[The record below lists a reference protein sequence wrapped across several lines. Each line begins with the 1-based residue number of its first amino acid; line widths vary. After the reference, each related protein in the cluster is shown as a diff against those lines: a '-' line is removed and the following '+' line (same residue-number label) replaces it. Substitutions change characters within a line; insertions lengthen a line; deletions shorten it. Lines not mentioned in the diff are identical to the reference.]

1 MSNFNINIGI
11 FGTVSSGKSTLINS
25 LLLQEL
31 STMNISRNTM
41 IPQIYREIINNKTK
55 QVKAAQE
62 INKEIS
68 EINMKIR
75 NITDMNENVE
85 TLLKPITFYIHKL
98 KELKL
103 CQKNIYL
110 SFYDIPGLNDNKNH
124 RIYYKYAS
132 ENFNEFDI
140 VLYMID
146 LHTGLNTKDEVD
158 LLNFVCKYAA
168 KHNKF
173 VIPIINKSDDMTM
186 LDNKLMC
193 DSKYK
198 DNYDN
203 IIKIFEEYTKKYY
216 IPKMQTPIL
225 YSASESFMYR
235 MLSSN
240 PDYELSEEMRNTI
253 GFNDM
258 GKKYFTLSTEERI
271 SKVKEIVRDENFI
284 QTMINMCGYKSL
296 YNTLKKILTIE
307 NQKNICQTK
316 LLTSYNKLNNT
327 TEITFDNIF
336 TIYEEFSK
344 LYKDSLTLQN
354 IFEDDENILNTEFI
368 TNTFSKLI
376 KNVDNTIYDDII
388 QLKTCINKLQEH
400 EYKIYLVE
408 QINEC
413 NNNIQNYIK
422 NYYNNHYVKK
432 YTLLDLIENIKDLKS
447 YKISNSHEYVE
458 NYIHEIK
465 MNDINFY
472 KDLDP
477 INNNLI
483 TLDTKYQLEI
493 EELKE
498 LTTIQLVKNLTKY
511 LIKNKICSLITLI
524 EKNINKEYGISSL
537 YNMMT
542 FYNYYSN
549 KDIEYSEIY
558 TLLLSNYIG
567 IISNNNQN
575 LTKLDKDDNQI
586 IIDSKFVNL

>member
-11 FGTVSSGKSTLINS
+11 LGTVSSGKSTLINS
-25 LLLQEL
+25 LLLQEF

-62 INKEIS
+62 INKEMT

-75 NITDMNENVE
+75 NLTDTNTNIEA
-85 TLLKPITFYIHKL
+85 LLKPKTFYIHKL
-98 KELKL
+98 KELQL

-124 RIYYKYAS
+124 HNYYQYVS
-132 ENFNEFDI
+132 ENFNDFDI

-158 LLNFVCKYAA
+158 LLNFICKYAS
-168 KHNKF
+168 KYSKF

-186 LDNKLMC
+186 SDNKLMC

-203 IIKIFEEYTKKYY
+203 IIKVFEEYTRKYY

-240 PDYELSEEMRNTI
+240 PEYELSEDMRNTI

-271 SKVKEIVRDENFI
+271 SKIKEIVRDENFI

-296 YNTLKKILTIE
+296 YNTLKNILTIE
-307 NQKNICQTK
+307 NQKLICQTK
-316 LLTSYNKLNNT
+316 LLTAYNELNKT
-327 TEITFDNIF
+327 PELSFDNIF
-336 TIYEEFSK
+336 TLYEEFSK
-344 LYKDSLTLQN
+344 LYKDSATLQN
-354 IFEDDENILNTEFI
+354 IFEDDDKVLNTDFI
-368 TNTFSKLI
+368 TNTFTKLI
-376 KNVDNTIYDDII
+376 NSVDNTNYDDII
-388 QLKTCINKLQEH
+388 QLKSCINKLQDH
-400 EYKIYLVE
+400 EYKIYLIDHLE
-408 QINEC
+408 EC
-413 NNNIQNYIK
+413 NINIQKYIQ

-447 YKISNSHEYVE
+447 YEITNSHEYVE
-458 NYIHEIK
+458 NYIQEIK
-465 MNDINFY
+465 INDINFY
-472 KDLDP
+472 KDLNPND
-477 INNNLI
+477 NNLI

-493 EELKE
+493 EELKK
-498 LTTIQLVKNLTKY
+498 LTTIQLVKNITKY

-524 EKNINKEYGISSL
+524 EKNDNKEYGISSL

>member
-124 RIYYKYAS
+124 RIYYQYAS

-168 KHNKF
+168 RHNKF

-203 IIKIFEEYTKKYY
+203 IIKVFEEYTKKHY

-354 IFEDDENILNTEFI
+354 IFEDDENILNTDFI
-368 TNTFSKLI
+368 TNTFTKLI
-376 KNVDNTIYDDII
+376 NSIDNTNYDDII

-400 EYKIYLVE
+400 EYKSYLSE

-447 YKISNSHEYVE
+447 YEITNTSEYVE

-477 INNNLI
+477 INNSLI

-498 LTTIQLVKNLTKY
+498 LTTIQLVKNLAKY

-524 EKNINKEYGISSL
+524 EKNVNKEYGISSL